1 MDWLS
6 VTKIDNVC
14 RLRVCS
20 GAYQNNTL
28 PIYISEF
35 NFKRTSH
42 GVESPRTLV
51 VPLGLLIE
59 PDRSNEKILHVLNV
73 VLELFS
79 QLFWIP
85 V

>member
-1 MDWLS
+1 MFRGLS
-6 VTKIDNVC
+6 KQYT
-14 RLRVCS
+14 S
-20 GAYQNNTL
+20 Y
-28 PIYISEF
+28 IYISEF